1 MKLYSYWRSSASY
14 RVRIALNF
22 KELSYE
28 TLGVDLRP
36 PVSAQHSPAYAAL
49 NPQQMVPTLI
59 DGETVIGQSLAIV
72 EYLDERYPQPP
83 LLPPGAS
90 ARARARQ
97 IAQAI
102 SADLHPLNNLRV
114 MHYLENEL
122 GTDQAARRAWY
133 HHWLKLGLD
142 ACECLVDE
150 RGPYALGE
158 TVGLAD
164 LCIVPQ
170 LYNARRYA
178 FALDAYPRLCGIDAA
193 CADLEAFA
201 RSRPELQPD
210 APAGAGAE

>member
-122 GTDQAARRAWY
+122 GTDQAARRAW
-133 HHWLKLGLD
+133 
-142 ACECLVDE
+142 
-150 RGPYALGE
+150 
-158 TVGLAD
+158 
-164 LCIVPQ
+164 
-170 LYNARRYA
+170 
-178 FALDAYPRLCGIDAA
+178 
-193 CADLEAFA
+193 
-201 RSRPELQPD
+201 
-210 APAGAGAE
+210 